1 MATIIWDAVASLF
14 QFKQAMEEARRFYE
28 LTPDQEAVVAAE
40 LVNIEA
46 AWGRIH
52 GAFYAPGAVLVKR
65 EQPPDPP
72 LPPMTVPEIVQARRT
87 LVNAGVRPALAADIY
102 PLPRPEVQN
111 TTQGEDSNV
120 AEGTPDPD
128 R

>member
-14 QFKQAMEEARRFYE
+14 QFKQAMEEARRFYK

-52 GAFYAPGAVLVKR
+52 GAFYAPGASLVR
-65 EQPPDPP
+65 RPQPPEPP
-72 LPPMTVPEIVQARRT
+72 RPPMTVPEIVNARRE
-87 LVNAGVRPALAADIY
+87 LVIAGVRPSVAADIY
-102 PLPRPEVQN
+102 PWPRPEVRT

-120 AEGTPDPD
+120 
-128 R
+128 